1 MITREEYLQAAQQF
15 GTPLFV
21 YDADQITSQYK
32 RLVEA
37 FSVPTLKLHYALKAL
52 NNSNILKLLKAE
64 GAGLDAV
71 SIQEVQLGL
80 RAGFDPSQIMFTP
93 NSIAFDELVEA
104 VEYGVHVN
112 IDNLPMLEKFGAKY
126 GSTVPC
132 CVRINPHILAGG
144 NHHISV
150 GHIDSKFGIS
160 IHQIKHIE
168 RITKHFKI
176 KVNGLHMHTGSDII
190 DPDVFLRG
198 AELLFDAAQ
207 HFEDLT
213 FMDFGSGFK
222 VSYKSGDIVSNI
234 EDLGQKISAAFELF
248 CSQYGRSLELW
259 FEPGKFLVSES
270 GMLLVK
276 ANLIKQTTSTVF
288 VGVDS
293 GQNHLIRPMFYNAYH
308 HITNLSNPEGPE
320 KLYSVVGYICES
332 DTLGHDRLLNEVHE
346 NDILAIHNAGAYAF
360 SMSNNYNARL
370 KPAEVLYYKS
380 EMHLIRKR
388 EVLSDLYKNEIELNI
403 S

>member
-93 NSIAFDELVEA
+93 NSIAFEELVEA

-370 KPAEVLYYKS
+370 KPAEVLYYKN

-403 S
+403 L